1 MIDDSLKEKI
11 TANEQKLK
19 SLFNLKKNKIKKT
32 SNIKNPPK
40 KIAQINLNSID
51 NTKNVNIK
59 KEKINAF
66 ISSKE
71 NHKNLINLD
80 LSRIL
85 NTNVNLNTKLIN
97 YTKFNSFIKPTTNNN
112 KEDKNIIKKP
122 QKKFKGLESFINIK
136 PNKNLPK
143 KNKKLKNISKSQ
155 PNKTER
161 TETTERTERTKRKN
175 SISKSNNLDFTISS
189 FLQHK
194 KLSKSFDFN
203 LTYERFIENETKKN
217 ERILQLKKNREKFEK
232 KIFPHKPQINEKSKK
247 LYKSI
252 TDDFLIRLENDKKKR
267 IKKDEILKKNI
278 LKDEEEKINKN
289 NFLMKHKK
297 LKKKRLNDS
306 MDKIY
311 NKKNITESLNK
322 LFDWDKKRKE
332 KIENEIKKQNL
343 IEKNRHIPKINKT
356 KIFKKDKLIKKIFDR
371 LYNQDKYIFEFK
383 KQLLTQE
390 STPKFYSILNKTK
403 SQKKISYNMPK
414 IISSNSNDNIK
425 EKGEEK
431 KVNMETDLTINNNE
445 IKTVNNTD
453 RITFNKYNNKNES
466 STKEKISKNM
476 IVVIRKIKSQKDI
489 LNKYK

>member
-1 MIDDSLKEKI
+1 
-11 TANEQKLK
+11 
-19 SLFNLKKNKIKKT
+19 
-32 SNIKNPPK
+32 
-40 KIAQINLNSID
+40 
-51 NTKNVNIK
+51 
-59 KEKINAF
+59 
-66 ISSKE
+66 
-71 NHKNLINLD
+71 
-80 LSRIL
+80 
-85 NTNVNLNTKLIN
+85 
-97 YTKFNSFIKPTTNNN
+97 
-112 KEDKNIIKKP
+112 
-122 QKKFKGLESFINIK
+122 
-136 PNKNLPK
+136 
-143 KNKKLKNISKSQ
+143 
-155 PNKTER
+155 
-161 TETTERTERTKRKN
+161 
-175 SISKSNNLDFTISS
+175 
-189 FLQHK
+189 
-194 KLSKSFDFN
+194 
-203 LTYERFIENETKKN
+203 
-217 ERILQLKKNREKFEK
+217 
-232 KIFPHKPQINEKSKK
+232 
-247 LYKSI
+247 
-252 TDDFLIRLENDKKKR
+252 
-267 IKKDEILKKNI
+267 
-278 LKDEEEKINKN
+278 
-289 NFLMKHKK
+289 
-297 LKKKRLNDS
+297 

-489 LNKYK
+489 LNKDK